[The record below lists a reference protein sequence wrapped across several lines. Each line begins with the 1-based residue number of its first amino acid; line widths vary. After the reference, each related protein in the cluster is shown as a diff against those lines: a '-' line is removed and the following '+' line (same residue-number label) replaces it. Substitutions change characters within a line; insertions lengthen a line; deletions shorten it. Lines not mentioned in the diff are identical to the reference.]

1 MIPPV
6 AGARYIVADIKTLP
20 VLSEFCIDS
29 REITWKYED
38 FYGNF
43 NGTILEEKQ
52 CVKEKL

>member
-1 MIPPV
+1 MIRPV
-6 AGARYIVADIKTLP
+6 GAARNIEADIKTLP
-20 VLSEFCIDS
+20 VFSEFCIDL

-52 CVKEKL
+52 CMKEKS

>member
-6 AGARYIVADIKTLP
+6 ADARYIVADVKTLP